1 LNSLLQRP
9 MGEGADGMSKPSI
22 HLGGKDR
29 LGTAG
34 KNGGRNKT
42 GVESP
47 TESGSN
53 IVSSS

>member
-1 LNSLLQRP
+1 MNSLLQRP